1 MAKKASTPSGRATEG
16 GRKPD
21 RSGSGLSAGLPSKP
35 ASRRPSAKSVELA
48 RQATGPAPSR
58 RAGRASEGFVWRRK
72 DLLGLDELSAE
83 EILHI
88 LDTAESFRE
97 VSTRSIK
104 KVPALRGKVVA
115 LLFFEES
122 TRTRM
127 SFELAAGRMSAD
139 TILFTAKGSSV
150 VKGETTLDTVRN
162 IEAMGVD
169 IFVVRH
175 SEPGAPHMLARK
187 VRGSVVNAGD
197 GSHEHP
203 TQALLDMFTMRQR
216 LGRIKGLKVAVVGD
230 IAHSRVAR
238 SNILGLTKLGAE
250 VIVVGPPTMVPS
262 AIRPMGCQVSHDL
275 DEVLP
280 QVDVVNMLRI
290 QFERFGSNLFPSVR
304 EYHRLY
310 GVDAERLKRCRKDVL
325 IMHPGPINRGVEL
338 TSEVA
343 DGPNSCILQQVANGL
358 AVRMA
363 VLYLVS
369 QGTE

>member
-1 MAKKASTPSGRATEG
+1 MSATKSEFIWK
-16 GRKPD
+16 RKH
-21 RSGSGLSAGLPSKP
+21 L
-35 ASRRPSAKSVELA
+35 V
-48 RQATGPAPSR
+48 
-58 RAGRASEGFVWRRK
+58 
-72 DLLGLDELSAE
+72 GLDELTAE
-83 EILHI
+83 EIIHI

-104 KVPALRGKVVA
+104 KVPALRGKVVG
-115 LLFFEES
+115 LLFFEDS

-127 SFELAAGRMSAD
+127 SFELAASRLSAD
-139 TILFTAKGSSV
+139 TVLFSAKGSSV
-150 VKGETTLDTVRN
+150 AKGETTLDTVRN

-169 IFVVRH
+169 IFVIRH
-175 SEPGAPHMLARK
+175 SQAGAPHMLARK
-187 VRGSVVNAGD
+187 LKASVVNAGD

-203 TQALLDMFTMRQR
+203 TQALLDIFTIRQR
-216 LGRIKGLKVAVVGD
+216 LGGVAGRKVAIVGD

-238 SNILGLTKLGAE
+238 SNILGLRKLGAE
-250 VIVVGPPTMVPS
+250 VVAVGPPTLVPS
-262 AIRPMGCQVSHDL
+262 AITAMGCDISHSL
-275 DEVLP
+275 DDVLGE
-280 QVDVVNMLRI
+280 VDVVNMLRI

-304 EYHRLY
+304 EYSRLY
-310 GVDAERLKRCRKDVL
+310 GMNVERLARCRKDVL

-343 DGPNSCILQQVANGL
+343 DGPNSCILQQVTNGL